1 MAHILSDKIY
11 IDFYNSNLT
20 AEIMQEFSYD
30 NPEYYAKMNMGIS
43 VRDVP
48 KVINTYTF
56 KNGILA
62 VARGEIGKLVK
73 ADPSLEM
80 NVDFPNVPI
89 QLQYINDDF
98 DLDEYQNEAV
108 EVLKIKRQGVV
119 HAVTSAGKSLMI
131 LKAICEIGQRA
142 LIVVH
147 LNLLKEQFL
156 QDIEKY
162 VRDKDGNKIKVGIIG
177 GGKYSIGDITIAM
190 DKSLSKYVN
199 EVNDK
204 FGVLFMD
211 ECHIAPATTL
221 FHLINSIKTERR
233 YGFSGTLER
242 KDGKQFLIFS
252 TFGKVIYTISKSQL
266 LDKKRVV
273 PVRLEIIESEALFD
287 RDSVM
292 EDLGP
297 TRTHQI
303 LEEYLMNHPE
313 RNKLILEAVSKMPGK
328 TIVLSKR
335 VDPCYNL
342 SKQMKDEYGI
352 DSGIITGKNAEDAVE
367 AYNKMKHGDLRLIF
381 ATVGCVST
389 GISIS
394 DLDNLVLI
402 SPIYT
407 NTLLLHQIRGRLMR
421 NSPGKTEG
429 VFWFIYDHN
438 IFHGGKLREFINIIK
453 E

>member
-11 IDFYNSNLT
+11 IDFYNSKLT
-20 AEIMQEFSYD
+20 AEIMQEFVYD

-43 VRDVP
+43 VRNVP
-48 KVINTYTF
+48 KVIPTYSF

-62 VARGEIGKLVK
+62 VARGEIHKLVK

-80 NVDFPNVPI
+80 NVDFPNAPI
-89 QLQYINDDF
+89 SLQYINNDF
-98 DLDEYQNEAV
+98 DLDNYQNEAI
-108 EVLKIKRQGVV
+108 EVLKRKRQGVI

-156 QDIEKY
+156 QDIDKY

-177 GGKYSIGDITIAM
+177 GGKFSIGDITIAM
-190 DKSLSKYVN
+190 DKSLSKHV
-199 EVNDK
+199 EKVNDQ

-233 YGFSGTLER
+233 YGFSGTLKR
-242 KDGKQFLIFS
+242 KDGKEFLIFS
-252 TFGKVIYTISKSQL
+252 TFGQVLYTISKVQL
-266 LDKKRVV
+266 LDKNRVV
-273 PVRLEIIESEALFD
+273 PVRVEIIESDVPFD
-287 RDSVM
+287 RDSVI
-292 EDLGP
+292 EDVGP
-297 TRTHQI
+297 TRAHQI
-303 LEEYLMNHPE
+303 LEDYLMAHPE
-313 RNKLILEAVSKMPGK
+313 RTRKILETVSKMPGK

-335 VDPCYNL
+335 VEPCYRL
-342 SKQMKDEYGI
+342 SQIMKEQYGI
-352 DSGIITGKNAEDAVE
+352 DSGIITGKNQDEAVD

-407 NTLLLHQIRGRLMR
+407 NELLLHQIRGRLMR
-421 NSPGKTEG
+421 MSPGKKEG
-429 VFWFIYDHN
+429 VFWFVYDHN
-438 IFHGGKLREFINIIK
+438 IFHSGKLKQFINIIND
-453 E
+453 

>member
-20 AEIMQEFSYD
+20 AEIMQEFTYD

-48 KVINTYTF
+48 KVIHTYSF
-56 KNGILA
+56 KNGVLS
-62 VARGEIGKLVK
+62 VARGEIHKLVQ
-73 ADPSLEM
+73 ADPTLEM
-80 NVDFPNVPI
+80 NVDFPNCPI
-89 QLQYINDDF
+89 SLQYINNDF
-98 DLDEYQNEAV
+98 DLDEYQNQAI
-108 EVLKIKRQGVV
+108 EVLKQKRQGVI

-142 LIVVH
+142 IIVVH

-162 VRDKDGNKIKVGIIG
+162 IRDKDGNKIKVGIIG
-177 GGKYSIGDITIAM
+177 GGKFEIGDITIAI
-190 DKSLSKYVN
+190 DKSLVKHLDKI
-199 EVNDK
+199 NDK

-211 ECHIAPATTL
+211 ECHIAPANTL
-221 FHLINSIKTERR
+221 YHLINSIKTERR
-233 YGFSGTLER
+233 YGFSGTLSR
-242 KDGKQFLIFS
+242 KDGKEFLIFS
-252 TFGKVIYTISKSQL
+252 TFGKVLYTISKVQL
-266 LDKKRVV
+266 LDKNRVV
-273 PVRLEIIESEALFD
+273 PVHVKVIESEVLFD
-287 RDSVM
+287 RDSVI
-292 EDLGP
+292 EDVGP
-297 TRTHQI
+297 TRAHQI
-303 LEEYLMNHPE
+303 LEDYLMNHPD
-313 RNKLILEAVSKMPGK
+313 RNKLILDLVSKLPGK

-335 VDPCYNL
+335 VAPCFNL
-342 SKQMKDEYGI
+342 SKIMKDEYGI
-352 DSGIITGKNAEDAVE
+352 ESGVITGKNADEAVE

-407 NTLLLHQIRGRLMR
+407 NELLLHQIRGRLMR
-421 NSPGKTEG
+421 SSPGKTEG
-429 VFWFIYDHN
+429 LFWFVYDQY
-438 IFHGGKLREFINIIK
+438 IFHGGKLKQFLNIINA
-453 E
+453 